1 MKKKILFTLLVVAML
16 VCALAISA
24 SAADITV
31 NGINYKTNGTT
42 ATFNADN
49 PTDGT
54 VTELVI
60 PETITHE
67 GVTYNVTG
75 VSRGGSW
82 PSDNA
87 IINSVQKVTLPATV
101 KSVPSHIFRNYKGLT
116 EVTFLGEISSFN
128 NAEFYYCT
136 ALTKVTLT
144 YPNNL
149 TKVGGNVFEGC
160 SKLTTF
166 DIPSTITHIGDS
178 AFRDCKLLTGE
189 VNLPNLTYLGS
200 SGFRGCAALTGVTIG
215 STTVTSI
222 PSHCF
227 YGCASIT
234 YADISGLTSIASINE
249 NGFRECYEL
258 ASITIPSTV
267 TSVGS
272 RAFMSTKIKTVVIPN
287 NVTSIGEYAFNG
299 CSLLETVTMGNN
311 VTSIGDCVFQSCSS
325 LKSIN
330 LSNSLIT
337 LGCNNFQG
345 SKLTRIILPAT
356 LKTTAK
362 DMFHGS
368 TLKEI
373 VIANPTVSGYT
384 SSLLSNTGSLKLVFY
399 AGDDATVLTAQIGQL
414 SGWTNFVSYD
424 QYLIDSAKEGF
435 TGYDSKTIVYD
446 TDNCPSCSDIAND
459 ETTFVYTDYLSAMQ
473 EKCICDNC
481 NAESVVKTYEPM
493 FKFLGYSVPEKEGV
507 YSLCVGYSMNRDSIS
522 AYEEKTE
529 KTVSYGVI
537 AVATDRITEG
547 KTPLDMVGTVPVVQ
561 APLSNLGSVSLRIT
575 GFTTDVQK
583 AIKLTMALYVTET
596 ANEESTTVYLQSTQ
610 CANPSGYSISQYEA
624 DTVA

>member
-1 MKKKILFTLLVVAML
+1 MKKKILLTLLVVAML
-16 VCALAISA
+16 VCVFAISV

-31 NGINYKTNGTT
+31 DGINYKTSGTT

-75 VSRGGSW
+75 ASRGSSW

-128 NAEFYYCT
+128 NAEFYQCT
-136 ALTKVTLT
+136 ALTKVTFT
-144 YPNNL
+144 YPDKI
-149 TKVGGNVFEGC
+149 TRFGGYTFSGC
-160 SKLTTF
+160 TALTTV
-166 DIPSTITHIGDS
+166 
-178 AFRDCKLLTGE
+178 A
-189 VNLPNLTYLGS
+189 
-200 SGFRGCAALTGVTIG
+200 
-215 STTVTSI
+215 
-222 PSHCF
+222 
-227 YGCASIT
+227 
-234 YADISGLTSIASINE
+234 
-249 NGFRECYEL
+249 
-258 ASITIPSTV
+258 IPSTV
-267 TSVGS
+267 TYVGTETFYNCKLITNVIDLPNLTGIDGS
-272 RAFMSTKIKTVVIPN
+272 AFRGCESLTTIKIGGTFTVVPASCFWDCKSATTIDLTGAPN
-287 NVTSIGEYAFNG
+287 VTAIYGNAIRACAKLKSFHIADGVTSIGEYAFYQCYALESLNFPTTLTKISDSSFRN
-299 CSLLETVTMGNN
+299 CSAITSFDFSNTGITSIPSNSLRDCTSLSELKLPNT
-311 VTSIGDCVFQSCSS
+311 VTSIGGNAIQETKLTSVIFPRSITSISNDAFANNRKIYFMIFPEIAEDNTSINAGGIHDYYPKVVIYPGNTYEHLTSSGKLFAGYTVKPFSEYDPNTTYTTKTFFYGATTCSS
-325 LKSIN
+325 
-330 LSNSLIT
+330 
-337 LGCNNFQG
+337 CNG
-345 SKLTRIILPAT
+345 LLA
-356 LKTTAK
+356 
-362 DMFHGS
+362 DG
-368 TLKEI
+368 
-373 VIANPTVSGYT
+373 T
-384 SSLLSNTGSLKLVFY
+384 SF
-399 AGDDATVLTAQIGQL
+399 
-414 SGWTNFVSYD
+414 
-424 QYLIDSAKEGF
+424 E
-435 TGYDSKTIVYD
+435 
-446 TDNCPSCSDIAND
+446 
-459 ETTFVYTDYLSAMQ
+459 YTDYLSSMKETQ
-473 EKCICDNC
+473 GCTNCD
-481 NAESVVKTYEPM
+481 AKTTVSSYEPM

-547 KTPLDMVGTVPVVQ
+547 KTPLEMVGTVPVVQ

-575 GFTTDVQK
+575 GFTTDIQK

-610 CANPSGYSISQYEA
+610 CANPSGYSISQYEI